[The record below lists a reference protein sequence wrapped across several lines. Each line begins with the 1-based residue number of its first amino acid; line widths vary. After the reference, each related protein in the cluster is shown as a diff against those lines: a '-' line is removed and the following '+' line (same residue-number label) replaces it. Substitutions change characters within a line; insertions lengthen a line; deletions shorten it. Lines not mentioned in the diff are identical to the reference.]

1 MRILIVDDEPAMH
14 DSYRRCF
21 VEPRSDDGVTLDAMA
36 AELFGDDDA
45 GMSGGAGFI
54 RSSADVPAR
63 PSADV
68 PARPSADVPARTRAR
83 RCDDPALAVAVTY
96 CRQGSEAV
104 SAVERALADD
114 APFAVGFIDVRM
126 PPGIDGRETARRIC
140 ALDPD
145 INLVIVTGF
154 SDFSP
159 VEISKVAGPADK
171 IFYITKP
178 FEVAEIAQ
186 IATALGKRW
195 ENDRELIR
203 ARDTLAAQVAL
214 LEEQGAELAANESRA
229 IHIATHDSLTDAPNR
244 LAFLRAL
251 AERVR
256 ASGAFATVM
265 VDLDRFKL
273 VNDTLGHLA
282 GDALIRE
289 ICAILGR
296 SAPDGALVARLGGD
310 EFGILFETPGEAA
323 AVMACER
330 IVAAC
335 SVSIQVFGNSVQGGA
350 SAGLVVTEGGQGRDP
365 VDVMRR
371 SDLALNDAKRGGR
384 AIVRLFDESM
394 DEGIRFRRRV
404 EGGLGRAIAQDELS
418 LAYQP
423 IVSRDALEIV
433 GFEAL
438 LRWNTAEYGA
448 MSPATFIPIAE
459 ESNLIHDLGDW
470 VLREAL
476 DVLKQWPGQ
485 YVSVNFSPRQ
495 FRRQNFVG
503 HIMESVQRAGVEPA
517 RLQIEITE
525 TAIFDDSE
533 RAADTLYRL
542 RQMGFRIALDDF
554 GTGYSSLYN
563 IRKFALDCL
572 KIDKSFIDGM
582 GRERESAA
590 IVHSI
595 IHLGRALGLGVIAE
609 GVETEAQVQA
619 LRIAGASHLQGY
631 YLSHPVDA
639 ARALALAHD
648 RVIDPVGDSAGR
660 ASQSGRGNQS

>member
-14 DSYRRCF
+14 DSYRRSF
-21 VEPRSDDGVTLDAMA
+21 AGPRSSSDEALEAMA
-36 AELFGDDDA
+36 AELFGDD
-45 GMSGGAGFI
+45 
-54 RSSADVPAR
+54 
-63 PSADV
+63 
-68 PARPSADVPARTRAR
+68 
-83 RCDDPALAVAVTY
+83 ALAGNAVSSSDTGFVAGVDATAFTPTY
-96 CRQGSEAV
+96 CDQGMAAV
-104 SAVERALADD
+104 AAVERAVEEG
-114 APFAVGFIDVRM
+114 APFAVAFIDVRM
-126 PPGIDGRETARRIC
+126 PPGIDGRETARRIRMI
-140 ALDPD
+140 DRD

-159 VEISKVAGPADK
+159 IEISKVAGPADK
-171 IFYITKP
+171 IFYIAKP
-178 FEVAEIAQ
+178 FEVAEILQ
-186 IATALGKRW
+186 TATALAQRW
-195 ENDRELIR
+195 QNDRDLAA
-203 ARDTLAAQVAL
+203 ARDLLAAQVL
-214 LEEQGAELAANESRA
+214 QLEEQGAELAANESRA
-229 IHIATHDSLTDAPNR
+229 IHMAMHDSLTDAPNR

-251 AERVR
+251 AARTRGE
-256 ASGAFATVM
+256 GLFATVM
-265 VDLDRFKL
+265 IDLDRFKL

-282 GDALIRE
+282 GDAMIRE
-289 ICAILGR
+289 ICTILNR
-296 SAPDGALVARLGGD
+296 ATPDGALVARLGGD
-310 EFGILFETPGEAA
+310 EFGVLFDTSSEAA
-323 AVMACER
+323 AVMACEL

-335 SVSIQVFGNSVQGGA
+335 SVSLQVFGNSVQGGA
-350 SAGLVVTEGGQGRDP
+350 SAGVVVTAGAAAGTGGSDP
-365 VDVMRR
+365 VDVIRR

-384 AIVRLFDESM
+384 GIVRLFDESM

-404 EGGLGRAIAQDELS
+404 EGGLSQAIAKGELS
-418 LAYQP
+418 LVYQP
-423 IVSRDALEIV
+423 IVSRDAIEVI

-438 LRWNTAEYGA
+438 VRWNTSEYGS

-459 ESNLIHDLGDW
+459 ESNLIHELGDW
-470 VLREAL
+470 VLHEAL

-495 FRRQNFVG
+495 FRRHNFVG
-503 HIMESVQRAGVEPA
+503 HIMESVQRAGIVPA

-525 TAIFDDSE
+525 TAIFDDAE
-533 RAADTLYRL
+533 RAAETLYKL

-619 LRIAGASHLQGY
+619 LRLAGASHLQGY
-631 YLSHPVDA
+631 YFSRPVSAED
-639 ARALALAHD
+639 ALAMAQAHTLIGKD
-648 RVIDPVGDSAGR
+648 DVSSDQPAIRQTFGLR
-660 ASQSGRGNQS
+660 N